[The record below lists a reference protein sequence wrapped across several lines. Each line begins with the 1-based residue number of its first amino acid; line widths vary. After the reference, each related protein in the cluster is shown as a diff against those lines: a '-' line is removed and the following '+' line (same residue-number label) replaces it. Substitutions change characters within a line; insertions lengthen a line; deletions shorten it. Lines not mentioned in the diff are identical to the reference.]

1 LICRAKDERKGD
13 QLFNAGDREDVG
25 TSSGADDDWESS
37 DSEDEDGQQIL
48 LEQNRTED
56 PFDSH
61 SSRLITQEVM
71 LFCFQQV
78 SACLFLPFQE
88 RRARPVRVQDC
99 EPGSHVCMG
108 GG

>member
-1 LICRAKDERKGD
+1 MPFRDLSAGCCQRNLLICRAKDERKGD
-13 QLFNAGDREDVG
+13 QLFNAKDREGDAG
-25 TSSGADDDWESS
+25 TSGGADDGWESS

-78 SACLFLPFQE
+78 SARLFLPF
-88 RRARPVRVQDC
+88 
-99 EPGSHVCMG
+99 
-108 GG
+108 